1 MLIMTILFFL
11 MFTALFAGAEIAFI
25 SASKLR
31 VELKREKGSRRGEI
45 LAQFYDKPEEFI
57 GAMLVGLNITL
68 VVLTYLMTQL
78 LEPILQP
85 FIEGEFWLF
94 LVITFIITIIILV
107 FGEFIPKILFHVYA
121 DVILF
126 NLAYPLRAI
135 LWLIA
140 PLTLVMT
147 RIAKFLLRLFV
158 KMPEEEEIVSFT
170 SLDLEN
176 FIKNTRTE
184 SEESIDTEL
193 FGNALH
199 LKDVKVRGCMIPRGE
214 VVHVDVNDAVEDLM
228 EIFKDTKMS
237 KVIITDGDL
246 DNIIGYVHHQKMLH
260 RPKTIA
266 SVLMKIPIVHES
278 MRVDVLM
285 NTFSRQRA
293 SIACVVD
300 EFGSTSGIIA
310 MEDIMEQIFGDIE
323 DEHDEEN
330 YTEIILS
337 DHEFMFSGR
346 LELDYINEKYG
357 LSFPEGD
364 FSTLSGYLVMT
375 TGNIPE
381 EQESVELEGY
391 RFVMEAVSEKKIE
404 TVRVIRLV
412 DDL

>member
-1 MLIMTILFFL
+1 MLIMTIVFIL
-11 MFTALFAGAEIAFI
+11 MFTALFAGAEIAFL

-45 LAQFYDKPEEFI
+45 LAQFYEKPEQFI

-68 VVLTYLMTQL
+68 VILTYLMTQM
-78 LEPILQP
+78 LEPLLQP
-85 FIEGEFWLF
+85 FIHSDFLLF
-94 LVITFIITIIILV
+94 FTITFIITIIILV
-107 FGEFIPKILFHVYA
+107 FGEFIPKILFHAYA

-126 NLAYPLRAI
+126 NLAYPLRVI
-135 LWLIA
+135 LWIIA

-158 KMPEEEEIVSFT
+158 KMPEEEGAVSFT
-170 SLDLEN
+170 SMDLEN

-184 SEESIDTEL
+184 NEDSIDTEL

-199 LKDVKVRGCMIPRGE
+199 LKDVKVRACMIPRGE
-214 VVHVDVNDAVEDLM
+214 VVHIDVKSSVEDLM
-228 EIFKDTKMS
+228 RLFTETKMS
-237 KVIITDGDL
+237 KIIITDGDL
-246 DNIIGYVHHQKMLH
+246 DNITGYVHHQKMLH
-260 RPKTIA
+260 RPKTIE
-266 SVLMKIPIVHES
+266 SVRMTIPIVHES

-285 NTFSRQRA
+285 NRFSRQRA

-310 MEDIMEQIFGDIE
+310 MEDIMERIFGDIE

-330 YTEIILS
+330 YTEIIIS
-337 DHEFMFSGR
+337 DNEFLFSGR

-357 LSFPEGD
+357 LSLPEGE

-375 TGNIPE
+375 TGNIPD

-391 RFVMEAVSEKKIE
+391 RYIMESVTDKKIE
-404 TVRVIRLV
+404 TVRIIRLV